1 MILLDGDPLL
11 PAPLNGEIL
20 SWQDRSVTTTEAGRW
35 LRQLLAK
42 CNNETLHTTIHTLKS
57 TPLSWCAKSGLDENT
72 RLLLGHHSTGKKA
85 TEVYA
90 RDVLAA
96 PLRHFDQILQQIRSG
111 AFRPDATRSGMVTDA
126 CRPDPMEK
134 YIHETEK
141 DKSQESDSTD
151 SSSSSESESD
161 EDHKELTDPNDPV
174 VEARIW
180 DPDLDMF
187 QHKKSKIVHVRA
199 VGSQQETFSC
209 GVRKTSEYIEVTS
222 AEFLEFRK
230 CKRCATAKPIKDVG
244 ALASALKKRRLEV
257 EAAKRSL

>member
-1 MILLDGDPLL
+1 
-11 PAPLNGEIL
+11 
-20 SWQDRSVTTTEAGRW
+20 
-35 LRQLLAK
+35 
-42 CNNETLHTTIHTLKS
+42 
-57 TPLSWCAKSGLDENT
+57 
-72 RLLLGHHSTGKKA
+72 
-85 TEVYA
+85 
-90 RDVLAA
+90 
-96 PLRHFDQILQQIRSG
+96 
-111 AFRPDATRSGMVTDA
+111 MVTDA